1 MFCSFCLDS
10 IFHLCLEYQ
19 VRFDHPSMTQIDQI
33 RKESVDRKTISITTP
48 PCPIPTTGNQTIEI
62 PIVVTQSGEEI
73 ARVNFTYQ
81 SCK

>member
-19 VRFDHPSMTQIDQI
+19 VRFDHPSMT
-33 RKESVDRKTISITTP
+33 
-48 PCPIPTTGNQTIEI
+48 IEI